1 MLTAILGFIVLGF
14 ITRFVIELI
23 NAASRG
29 Y

>member
-1 MLTAILGFIVLGF
+1 MLTAILGFIVLAF
-14 ITRFVIELI
+14 VIRFVIELV